1 MTEKTISLTTETRS
15 REREADQYQIILSLC
30 YERALSAALLTFILI
45 FTLIYGTLEN
55 PFIYSFSNIG
65 NYFHYR
71 ELYIFW
77 AFITGFTLY
86 FSVISLFELEN
97 YQKTYARLSITG
109 VPFFIIVTALIPS
122 LETIPFWREVHRW
135 TTFFFVMCMI
145 FSIHPF
151 LLDLA
156 ERKPYLSPLLGK
168 WQFAILAGC
177 MLLLVFQGQTGM
189 FELWFFVMT
198 CSLLIYLVWFLFS
211 EALENVSIS
220 PGGK

>member
-1 MTEKTISLTTETRS
+1 MTEKTISLTATTRAGES
-15 REREADQYQIILSLC
+15 GHYQIILSLC
-30 YERALSAALLTFILI
+30 YERAISAALLTFILI
-45 FTLIYGTLEN
+45 FTLIYGTLED

-65 NYFHYR
+65 NYFPYR

-77 AFITGFTLY
+77 GFITGFTLY
-86 FSVISLFELEN
+86 FSVISLFKLEN
-97 YQKTYARLSITG
+97 YQETYARLSILG
-109 VPFFIIVTALIPS
+109 VPFFITVTAMIPS
-122 LETIPFWREVHRW
+122 LGSMPFWRDVHRW

-156 ERKPYLSPLLGK
+156 DRKPYLSPLLMK
-168 WQFAILAGC
+168 WQFTILAGC
-177 MLLLVFQGQTGM
+177 MLLLILQGQTGM

-211 EALENVSIS
+211 EALEKINVS
-220 PGGK
+220 PGDG